1 MDKPTIHLSKR
12 KVLVFLSTGYF
23 GREFENCTEI
33 KFLGNNEIELI
44 YDYQERNSF
53 GATSYTTIRIN
64 DIEEIKI
71 Y

>member
-33 KFLGNNEIELI
+33 KFLSNNEIELI
-44 YDYQERNSF
+44 Y
-53 GATSYTTIRIN
+53 ASYKTIRIN

>member
-1 MDKPTIHLSKR
+1 MNKPAIHLSKR

-33 KFLGNNEIELI
+33 KFLSNDEIELT
-44 YDYQERNSF
+44 YDYKERDSF
-53 GATSYTTIRIN
+53 GATSYTTIRI
-64 DIEEIKI
+64 DDVEEIRI